1 MIISSMV
8 DLARALGVQGR
19 MEEVETLLRA
29 CVGWHEEWRGMQFQ
43 ERRDVV
49 WLLARVLEKRG
60 NLCEAVGLYG
70 RCYGGAFRVVGEH
83 HVDTRE
89 YLRSRGF

>member
-70 RCYGGAFRVVGEH
+70 RCYGVRYAWWANIMLIPE
-83 HVDTRE
+83 
-89 YLRSRGF
+89 SI